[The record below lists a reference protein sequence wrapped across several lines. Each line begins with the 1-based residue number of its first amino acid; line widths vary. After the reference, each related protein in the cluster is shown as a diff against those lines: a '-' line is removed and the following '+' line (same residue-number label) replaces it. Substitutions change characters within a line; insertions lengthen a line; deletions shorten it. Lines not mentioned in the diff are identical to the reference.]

1 MSTRRKHAKL
11 SARSTAKKPRF
22 SDVFSDADYPYGEND
37 AIGPTEPM
45 PMASLKGAPDAIL
58 DLSKIS
64 APLSQRSKKRER
76 LAEAT
81 EKRLRDIEQ
90 SKRRWSH
97 GAPEQMDKEHEEKF
111 EEGLVRF
118 FRSGFEKNFNEGRHA
133 TKEVILTFIK
143 EVIKQYRL
151 RISGGFV
158 LKNMG
163 LSIEDASKPSVDID
177 IYVPFYIP
185 NRYPEFYEAMALL
198 FNCDPGTNDRPFKIK
213 KFVTNRAAGAKK
225 GFFKKNG
232 IYSVFKH
239 ERNVDGVYAEMDLV
253 RGNESQTPERII
265 RNFDLSVCMNWY
277 NGEHIYAMD
286 KQAILDKEGTTGW
299 LNYSYLH
306 LLLGIKNEHGTK
318 WKKNPVTRDRIL
330 KYLLRGYRISY
341 VHPTEGIA
349 YEIMTDDLP
358 NAIHRLPKNKREKY
372 YRDHA
377 LNVVLRSN
385 FGSKQN
391 RVQADE
397 SLNNPE
403 NEGEEMVNNT
413 YEENEEKEKNANNV
427 QLRSHFGGTRK
438 RR

>member
-1 MSTRRKHAKL
+1 MSTQKSVKR
-11 SARSTAKKPRF
+11 SAHHTLRQARF
-22 SDVFSDADYPYGEND
+22 SDVFSDADYPYSD
-37 AIGPTEPM
+37 HDPIGPVKVEEMT
-45 PMASLKGAPDAIL
+45 SI
-58 DLSKIS
+58 IS
-64 APLSQRSKKRER
+64 APDGILNLSRSRRSHKKER

-81 EKRLRDIEQ
+81 AARLAEIEK
-90 SKRRWSH
+90 SKRHWSH
-97 GAPEQMDKEHEEKF
+97 GAPEQMDKEHEQKF

-118 FRSGFEKNFNEGRHA
+118 FRSGYNNHFNESA
-133 TKEVILTFIK
+133 IDAPYKEILTFIK

-185 NRYPEFYEAMALL
+185 DRRPEFYEVMAKL
-198 FNCDPGTNDRPFKIK
+198 FNCDPGINADHPYKIK
-213 KFVTNRAAGAKK
+213 KFVTNRSRGAKK
-225 GFFKKNG
+225 GFFDKNG

-239 ERNVDGVYAEMDLV
+239 ERTVNGVYAEMDLV
-253 RGNESQTPERII
+253 RGQAQMTPERII

-277 NGEHIYAMD
+277 DGEHIYAMD

-306 LLLGIKNEHGTK
+306 LLLGTKNEHGTK

-341 VHPTEGIA
+341 VHPTEGKV

-358 NAIHRLPKNKREKY
+358 NAINRLPKNKREQY
-372 YRDHA
+372 YRAHA
-377 LNVVLRSN
+377 LNVALRSN
-385 FGSKQN
+385 FGSKQSNAQAN
-391 RVQADE
+391 RIN
-397 SLNNPE
+397 LPE
-403 NEGEEMVNNT
+403 NEGEEMHNNMI
-413 YEENEEKEKNANNV
+413 EENKQNV
-427 QLRSHFGGTRK
+427 NKVVLRHHFGGTRK